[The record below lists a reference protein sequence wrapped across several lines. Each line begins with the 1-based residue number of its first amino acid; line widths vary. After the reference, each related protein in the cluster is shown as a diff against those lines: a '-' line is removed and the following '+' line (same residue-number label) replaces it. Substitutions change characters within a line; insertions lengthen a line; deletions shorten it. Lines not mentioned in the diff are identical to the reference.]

1 MSDTVAECNLKS
13 TPVKNKLYVPVFSQ
27 PIPRCIRGA
36 IMLPCQCQLSL
47 WSKNLIFQY
56 SVVIKIGRNL
66 SNLDKGVLVVSEGL
80 SNVTLYL
87 SVIFVLSKLFIIYFY
102 TYLFLIFCL
111 HRLGFLLSNRR
122 E

>member
-1 MSDTVAECNLKS
+1 
-13 TPVKNKLYVPVFSQ
+13 
-27 PIPRCIRGA
+27 
-36 IMLPCQCQLSL
+36 MLPCQCQRSS
-47 WSKNLIFQY
+47 WSKNSIFQY
-56 SVVIKIGRNL
+56 SVVIEIGRNL

-102 TYLFLIFCL
+102 TFLFLIFCL
-111 HRLGFLLSNRR
+111 HRLGILLSNRR